1 MRSEDAL
8 EAGRRRACKEGWM
21 PPFSDRTDFSK
32 RRGGSCDPDQDN
44 RHQHDDERHDRV
56 HHDAE
61 YAMVGIAAGRMDVRH
76 LDYCQEGQQHQT
88 HDRRY
93 PQSVQL

>member
-1 MRSEDAL
+1 
-8 EAGRRRACKEGWM
+8 
-21 PPFSDRTDFSK
+21 
-32 RRGGSCDPDQDN
+32 
-44 RHQHDDERHDRV
+44 
-56 HHDAE
+56 
-61 YAMVGIAAGRMDVRH
+61 MDVRH